1 MAQCYV
7 VLIQEKPAKTNAVVY
22 WDAYRKR
29 EDAVAKCLEMAHY
42 QLEQLRAQGPAELTK
57 LTTPVVE
64 MDTDEVNTQVDGYK
78 VTTADF
84 AGRYTVHL
92 IRAIYA

>member
-7 VLIQEKPAKTNAVVY
+7 VLIQEKPVQTDAVVY

-29 EDAVAKCLEMAHY
+29 EDALAKCLKIASY
-42 QLEQLRAQGPAELTK
+42 QRKQQQAKGSVELTK

-64 MDTDEVNTQVDGYK
+64 LGTDKVTTQVDGYK
-78 VTTADF
+78 VTADNF
-84 AGRYTVHL
+84 TGRYTVQQ
-92 IRAIYA
+92 IRSIRD